1 MPPTTVPKTKETTAS
16 VRCTQKYPVGSPA
29 SSNASPL
36 PSFHRFLTKV
46 IQMTQLHT
54 PKASRNQETGRLSFM
69 GSVSP
74 PSNGTGVRGGE
85 DHSGN
90 DRGDTRHGGEHRAT
104 SRPTPCTFSTVPAM
118 KKTAKSSLLV
128 TSATLLSFSLALTAT
143 ATAPALADD
152 KPSSTPSATPSTS
165 TSPSDKSSTSPS
177 ATPPADMSTV
187 GGAQLG
193 RSGTQAN
200 LGTGAPVLP
209 KDLSARSWIVAD
221 AESGDVLASH
231 NAHWRLPPA
240 STLKMLF
247 ADTLLPKFP
256 KTEKH
261 KVVPSDLAGMGAGS
275 STVGIKED
283 ETYTVHD
290 LWLGVFL
297 RSGNDAVHVLSAMN
311 KGVDQTVKDM
321 NAHAEE
327 LQALDTTV
335 VSPDGY
341 DEKGQVSSA
350 YDLTLFARSGLQKK
364 DFREYCSTVRAKF
377 PGETKKNKKGK
388 TTRGS
393 FEIQNT
399 NRLLTGDYGLDAY
412 KGIAGVK
419 NGNTTNAGSTFTG
432 VAERDGKVLLVTV
445 MNPEKEE
452 HDQVYKETAKLLDW
466 GFQASGKVEP
476 VGELVPPKSADTGAQ
491 PGANA
496 SGEAGGSGDGDA
508 SSKPVAAS
516 AETDG
521 SSGVGIALAI
531 TGGVLVLLAAGVFV
545 INRRWPLPDLMRRR
559 R

>member
-1 MPPTTVPKTKETTAS
+1 
-16 VRCTQKYPVGSPA
+16 
-29 SSNASPL
+29 
-36 PSFHRFLTKV
+36 
-46 IQMTQLHT
+46 MTQLHT
-54 PKASRNQETGRLSFM
+54 PKASRNQERGRLSFM

-74 PSNGTGVRGGE
+74 SANGTGARGG
-85 DHSGN
+85 SGH
-90 DRGDTRHGGEHRAT
+90 GARHGGAKAPAGKGLGEEAPTT
-104 SRPTPCTFSTVPAM
+104 SLATPCTFSTVPAM
-118 KKTAKSSLLV
+118 KKTAKPSLLV
-128 TSATLLSFSLALTAT
+128 TSATLLSFSLALAAT
-143 ATAPALADD
+143 ATAPAAAAAAGRAAD
-152 KPSSTPSATPSTS
+152 KPKPSPSA
-165 TSPSDKSSTSPS
+165 SPS

-187 GGAQLG
+187 GGALLA
-193 RSGTQAN
+193 RPGTQAN
-200 LGTGAPVLP
+200 LGAGAPVLP

-247 ADTLLPKFP
+247 ADTVLPKFP
-256 KTEKH
+256 KKQKH
-261 KVVPSDLAGMGAGS
+261 KVVPSDLAGIGSGS
-275 STVGIKED
+275 SMVGIKED

-311 KGVDQTVKDM
+311 GGVDKTVKDM
-321 NAHAEE
+321 NARAEE

-341 DEKGQVSSA
+341 DEKHQVSSA
-350 YDLTLFARSGLQKK
+350 YDLTLFARSGLQNE

-412 KGIAGVK
+412 QGIAGVK
-419 NGNTTNAGSTFTG
+419 NGNTTNAGATFTG
-432 VAERDGKVLLVTV
+432 VAERDGRVLLVTV
-445 MNPEKEE
+445 MNPEKQE
-452 HDQVYKETAKLLDW
+452 HDEVYKETAKLLDW
-466 GFQASGKVEP
+466 GFKASGKVSP
-476 VGELVPPKSADTGAQ
+476 VGQLVPPKSADTGAQ

-496 SGEAGGSGDGDA
+496 SGEAGGSGDGAGKPKTA
-508 SSKPVAAS
+508 SAAS
-516 AETDG
+516 KTDG
-521 SSGVGIALAI
+521 SGGVGIALAI
-531 TGGVLVLLAAGVFV
+531 TGGVLALLAAGVFL
-545 INRRWPLPDLMRRR
+545 INRRWPLPELMRRR

>member
-74 PSNGTGVRGGE
+74 PSNGTGARGGE
-85 DHSGN
+85 DHGGN
-90 DRGDTRHGGEHRAT
+90 DHGGTSHGGVGRAT
-104 SRPTPCTFSTVPAM
+104 SRPSPCTFSTVPAM

-466 GFQASGKVEP
+466 GFQASGKVDP
-476 VGELVPPKSADTGAQ
+476 VGDLVPPKSADTSAQ